1 MLKVALA
8 LVLAFLGGAVGLSWQ
23 LDRLSKQAG
32 VERWNPPREDVMTAI
47 ATDFD
52 VLLADAFWIK
62 FLQYNGEKLTEDW
75 QTRKFDNLFPGFRL
89 ITALD
94 PRFQD
99 AYIFGSW
106 VLGDA
111 GEPDN
116 AVKLV
121 ELARERN
128 PDLPWYPYQLG
139 YLEMLYRKDNHAASR
154 AFFAA
159 AALFEKP
166 PENLKMALKAK
177 KMGAYLIEKADQT
190 DIAVSAWRDILRAS
204 RRLGDKRMIA
214 IAENALRRLG
224 VTDLPQD

>member
-1 MLKVALA
+1 VLKIVLGLIVAL
-8 LVLAFLGGAVGLSWQ
+8 LGSAAGLSWH
-23 LDRLSKQAG
+23 LDRLSKQVG
-32 VERWNPPREDVMTAI
+32 VERWSPPREDVMTAI
-47 ATDFD
+47 ATDYD

-62 FLQYNGEKLTEDW
+62 FLQYNGEKLTEAW
-75 QTRKFDNLFPGFRL
+75 ETRKFDNLMAGFRL

-116 AVKLV
+116 AAKLV
-121 ELARERN
+121 QLARLRN

-139 YLEMLYRKDNHAASR
+139 YIEMLYRRDKVAASR
-154 AFFAA
+154 AFFDAA
-159 AALFEKP
+159 TLFEKP
-166 PENLKMALKAK
+166 PANLRMAVKSKKMA
-177 KMGAYLIEKADQT
+177 AYLTEKVDQT
-190 DIAVSAWRDILRAS
+190 DIAISAWRDILRAS

-224 VTDLPQD
+224 VIDLPED